1 MLVAEDAQK
10 MLWLSVM
17 VTPEGAL
24 HSALFGLCDRE
35 KHGRHLST
43 KTTCSDSI
51 LYRLFLHQRV
61 FTASFHFT
69 CSCAIN
75 STRLCMHASM
85 HWSEWSYCQLEAQH
99 TSRLCMINLNTKLR
113 ALAQDVCGR
122 CLLLKTLDM
131 RTTLQICRNV

>member
-51 LYRLFLHQRV
+51 LYRLFCTNEFLQHHFILLAHV
-61 FTASFHFT
+61 LLTAQGFACTRACIGLSGRIVNWRHST
-69 CSCAIN
+69 PADCA
-75 STRLCMHASM
+75 
-85 HWSEWSYCQLEAQH
+85 
-99 TSRLCMINLNTKLR
+99 
-113 ALAQDVCGR
+113 
-122 CLLLKTLDM
+122 
-131 RTTLQICRNV
+131 